1 MIMSN
6 HLQPAKWYFIVN
18 PMAATGRVQK
28 EWPLIKKKLQA
39 ASIDFEVVFTKH
51 QGHAIQL
58 AKVAIENG
66 YRHLGV
72 VGGDGTHHEVM
83 NGIMLQQVVPTSE
96 VTQAL
101 IPVGTGNDW
110 IKTHQIPKDID
121 KAIVAIQQGKTN
133 IQDIGQADF
142 YKNGVPQTRYF
153 LNVAGMAYDGYVS
166 KKSNEQPN
174 FASNKIFYFY
184 LVLRCLFQYTTR
196 KANVWFD
203 GQTQENRFYTINVG
217 ICKYSGGGMQFVP
230 QAEPSDGQFALS
242 TVTHLPIPLVILST
256 PFMYGGLIKRHPS
269 AMVTHA
275 TQIKVEA
282 TENEPTMLELDG
294 EYLGETPV
302 KFTLIE
308 KAFRFIVP

>member
-1 MIMSN
+1 MSN
-6 HLQPAKWYFIVN
+6 NSYRLKWYFIVN

-28 EWPLIKKKLQA
+28 EWSSIETKLQA
-39 ASIDFEVVFTKH
+39 ANLDFEVVFTEY

-58 AKVAIENG
+58 AKAAIEKG
-66 YRHLGV
+66 YRQLGV

-101 IPVGTGNDW
+101 IPIGTGNDW
-110 IKTHQIPKDID
+110 IKTHQIPRNID
-121 KAIVAIQQGKTN
+121 KAIEAIQGGKTSV
-133 IQDIGQADF
+133 QDIGQADF
-142 YKNGVPQTRYF
+142 YKDGQPQTRYF
-153 LNVAGMAYDGYVS
+153 LNVAGMAYDGFVT
-166 KKSNEQPN
+166 KKSNEEPN

-196 KANVWFD
+196 KAKVWFD
-203 GQTQENRFYTINVG
+203 GKTQEDRFYTINVG

-230 QAEPSDGQFALS
+230 QAEPNDGQFALS
-242 TVTHLPIPLVILST
+242 TVKHLAIPLVILST

-275 TQIKVEA
+275 KEIKVEA
-282 TENEPTMLELDG
+282 TDDEPTMLELDG
-294 EYLGETPV
+294 EYVGNTPV
-302 KFTLIE
+302 QFILIE